1 MAAIKSLNPKAE
13 VARSTQALAI
23 NISAARGLQ
32 DVLRTNLGPKG
43 TMKMLVS
50 NVIKN
55 LVLNHINLLVWLMLP
70 TLPVLPTGPLLIMSR
85 LGTLFQLAVLAS
97 LNG

>member
-23 NISAARGLQ
+23 NINAAKGLQ

-43 TMKMLVS
+43 TMKM
-50 NVIKN
+50 
-55 LVLNHINLLVWLMLP
+55 
-70 TLPVLPTGPLLIMSR
+70 
-85 LGTLFQLAVLAS
+85 
-97 LNG
+97 

>member
-43 TMKMLVS
+43 TMKMYELFS
-50 NVIKN
+50 SLCIIKFCY
-55 LVLNHINLLVWLMLP
+55 LLSMLKTRHYLNQFKQSKPNATFTTQFLDKMQ
-70 TLPVLPTGPLLIMSR
+70 LIFI
-85 LGTLFQLAVLAS
+85 LF
-97 LNG
+97 